1 MRWIFQK
8 RGATKPDTHWS
19 QPEAVTVSS
28 RLTHTLAVV
37 NQKGGVGKT
46 TTAVNL
52 ATGLAAAGH
61 RTLLVDLDP
70 QGNATTG
77 VGVDKAALE
86 ATVYDLLLGEG
97 TWRDV
102 AVATS
107 MDRLDV
113 IPATLDLAGA
123 VIELATL
130 PERETRLRVGLDGA
144 AQVYRFIIIDTPPSL
159 GLLPINT
166 LTAADAV
173 LVPMQCEFYALEGLA
188 QLEYTLR
195 LVKRSLNPRLEI
207 LGILLT
213 MVDTRMKLCRDVSA
227 AVRRQYGA
235 RVFTATIPR
244 TIRLSE
250 APSYGE
256 SIFTYDPRGKG
267 ARAYQALTQ
276 EVIARC

>member
-1 MRWIFQK
+1 M
-8 RGATKPDTHWS
+8 
-19 QPEAVTVSS
+19 
-28 RLTHTLAVV
+28 THTLAIV

-52 ATGLAAAGH
+52 ATGLAREGH

-77 VGVDKAALE
+77 AGVAKTALE
-86 ATVYDLLLGEG
+86 TSVYDLLLGDCG
-97 TWRDV
+97 WRDV
-102 AVATS
+102 TVAS
-107 MDRLDV
+107 AIDGLDV

-123 VIELATL
+123 VVELATL
-130 PERETRLRVGLDGA
+130 PEREIRLRNGLAGA
-144 AQVYRFIIIDTPPSL
+144 TEHYRFIILDTPPSL
-159 GLLPINT
+159 GLLPVNS
-166 LTAADAV
+166 LAAADAV

-195 LVKRSLNPRLEI
+195 LVKRSLNPPLSI

-213 MVDTRMKLCRDVSA
+213 MIDTRMKLCRDVSA
-227 AVRRQYGA
+227 TVRRQYGA
-235 RVFTATIPR
+235 RVFKTTIPR

-256 SIFTYDPRGKG
+256 SIFTFDPRGKG
-267 ARAYQALTQ
+267 ARAYLALTR
-276 EVIARC
+276 EVLERC

>member
-1 MRWIFQK
+1 M
-8 RGATKPDTHWS
+8 TK
-19 QPEAVTVSS
+19 
-28 RLTHTLAVV
+28 TLAIV

-52 ATGLAAAGH
+52 ATGLAREGH

-77 VGVDKAALE
+77 AGVEKSRLE
-86 ATVYDLLLGEG
+86 ATVYDLLLGDC
-97 TWRDV
+97 TWRETTV
-102 AVATS
+102 ASAVEG
-107 MDRLDV
+107 LDV

-123 VIELATL
+123 VVELATL
-130 PERETRLRVGLDGA
+130 PEREVRLRNGLDGA
-144 AQVYRFIIIDTPPSL
+144 DSRYRFIIIDTPPSL

-166 LTAADAV
+166 LAAADAV

-195 LVKRSLNPRLEI
+195 LVKRGLNPALEI

-235 RVFTATIPR
+235 RVFKTAIPR

-256 SIFTYDPRGKG
+256 TIFTYDPRGKG
-267 ARAYQALTQ
+267 ARAYLTLTR
-276 EVIARC
+276 EVLDRC

>member
-1 MRWIFQK
+1 M
-8 RGATKPDTHWS
+8 TT
-19 QPEAVTVSS
+19 
-28 RLTHTLAVV
+28 TLAIV

-52 ATGLAAAGH
+52 ATGLAREGH

-77 VGVDKAALE
+77 VGVAKAELD
-86 ATVYDLLLGEG
+86 ATVYDLLHGDC
-97 TWRDV
+97 TWRET
-102 AVATS
+102 AINTAIEH
-107 MDRLDV
+107 LDV

-123 VIELATL
+123 VVDLASL
-130 PERETRLRVGLDGA
+130 PEREIRLRTGLAGA
-144 AQVYRFIIIDTPPSL
+144 DEHYRYIIIDTPPSL
-159 GLLPINT
+159 GLLPVNT
-166 LTAADAV
+166 LAAANAV

-195 LVKRSLNPRLEI
+195 LVKRSLNPALEI

-227 AVRRQYGA
+227 AVRRQYGT
-235 RVFTATIPR
+235 RVFKTIIPR

-267 ARAYQALTQ
+267 ARAYLSLTR
-276 EVIARC
+276 EVLERC

>member
-1 MRWIFQK
+1 MSHQFIFNQHSTI
-8 RGATKPDTHWS
+8 AAS
-19 QPEAVTVSS
+19 MI
-28 RLTHTLAVV
+28 HTLAIV

-52 ATGLAAAGH
+52 ATGLAREGH

-77 VGVDKAALE
+77 VGVEKARLDT
-86 ATVYDLLLGEG
+86 TVYDLLLGEC
-97 TWRDV
+97 TWREA
-102 AVATS
+102 AVGCAGEG
-107 MDRLDV
+107 LDV

-130 PERETRLRVGLDGA
+130 PAREVRLRTGLAGTA
-144 AQVYRFIIIDTPPSL
+144 EKYRFIIIDTPPSL

-235 RVFTATIPR
+235 RVFKTAIPR

-267 ARAYQALTQ
+267 ARAYLTLTR
-276 EVIARC
+276 EVIERC

>member
-1 MRWIFQK
+1 MFQK
-8 RGATKPDTHWS
+8 RGRTSPDTHWS
-19 QPEAVTVSS
+19 TPDTVTVSS
-28 RLTHTLAVV
+28 HAPHTLAIV

-52 ATGLAAAGH
+52 ATGLARAGQ

-77 VGVDKAALE
+77 AGVDKGALE
-86 ATVYDLLLGEG
+86 ATVYDLLLGECS
-97 TWRDV
+97 WREA
-102 AVATS
+102 AVRTPVEG
-107 MDRLDV
+107 LDV
-113 IPATLDLAGA
+113 LPATLDLAGA
-123 VIELATL
+123 VVELATL
-130 PERETRLRVGLDGA
+130 PERETRLRTGLAGA
-144 AQVYRFIIIDTPPSL
+144 TDAYRYIIIDTPPSL

-166 LTAADAV
+166 LAAADAV

-195 LVKRSLNPRLEI
+195 LVKRGLNPRLEI

-213 MVDTRMKLCRDVSA
+213 MVDPRMKLCRDVSA

-235 RVFTATIPR
+235 RVFQATIPR

-256 SIFTYDPRGKG
+256 SIFSYDPRGKG
-267 ARAYQALTQ
+267 ARAYDALTR
-276 EVIARC
+276 EVIERC

>member
-1 MRWIFQK
+1 M
-8 RGATKPDTHWS
+8 TK
-19 QPEAVTVSS
+19 
-28 RLTHTLAVV
+28 TLAIV

-52 ATGLAAAGH
+52 ATGLARAGH

-77 VGVDKAALE
+77 AGVEKSRLE
-86 ATVYDLLLGEG
+86 ATVYDLLLGDRAWSAVTVASAVEG
-97 TWRDV
+97 
-102 AVATS
+102 
-107 MDRLDV
+107 LDV
-113 IPATLDLAGA
+113 IPATLELAGA
-123 VIELATL
+123 VVELATL
-130 PERETRLRVGLDGA
+130 PEREVRLRHGLRGA
-144 AQVYRFIIIDTPPSL
+144 DARYRFIIIDTPPSL
-159 GLLPINT
+159 GLLPVNT
-166 LTAADAV
+166 LAAADAV

-195 LVKRSLNPRLEI
+195 LVKRGLNPALEI

-235 RVFTATIPR
+235 RVFKTAIPR

-256 SIFTYDPRGKG
+256 TIFTYDPRGKG
-267 ARAYQALTQ
+267 ARAYLTLTQ
-276 EVIARC
+276 EVMDRC